1 MSIFA
6 NALNPIRLFPPALII
21 PMFSATGIVFFGGHL
36 TDVESSSRM
45 ITKKAWA
52 DLKFDATKTDLVQQM
67 GLCGTKKKQ
76 KFLEI
81 IGNEGE

>member
-1 MSIFA
+1 MIYFPVMSIFA

-45 ITKKAWA
+45 ITKKA
-52 DLKFDATKTDLVQQM
+52 
-67 GLCGTKKKQ
+67 
-76 KFLEI
+76 
-81 IGNEGE
+81 